1 MMKRTIASFAALAS
15 VAALAADAVK
25 VSDFGYDA
33 ADSTEFIRAALA
45 SGAKRVVLDRQAGP
59 WYTLPLKMPSNV
71 EFVLEPGVEL
81 VAKRGEY
88 KGLRDYL
95 LELPSCTNV
104 TIRGGEGSTLRMWK
118 KDYQGPD
125 YKHGEWRYALRIH
138 KCKNVLVEGLTIVES
153 GGDGIGVTGT
163 DITIRNCVCDR
174 NHRQGMSVFNVRN
187 LLVENCVFS
196 NTQGTPPQAGVDIE
210 PDSAGERL
218 ENVVFRNCKS
228 FGNAGAGF
236 EAYLVQLRKSS
247 CPVSIS
253 FENCSAWGNRR
264 SCATLSCSRDLGVEP
279 VGGTMRYVGCN
290 FASSD
295 AGSGCVSL
303 SSIPKGAVD
312 VVFRDTVLSNATD
325 RIAVRVGVA
334 DPLQGRPD
342 GIDFGNLEVRGVG
355 TNGWFAC
362 NGTGVGGVEN
372 VKGEVTLVGRDGSR
386 KTVKIDDRWIGEN
399 LPEFDNGRPLP
410 RRRGLPDLADV
421 VVEDSAPGELA
432 DVEPLTVLSKTPLVF
447 FADKPGECRF
457 VFRQVI
463 AVPGLS
469 PSDKPLVIEP
479 VGKGRKRSVPLAG
492 TGPVEY
498 TFKAPKRGFYRI
510 LMPKWRSRLRVDKS
524 SVPLAVDVSDKRA
537 TVAPLGGKPFS
548 LWFADDG
555 SPWVLTARGS
565 EYYRFGVS
573 VRDSAG
579 AARAESPLVDNVFIA
594 RGEGCAPGF
603 CTVAFRKAA
612 QPHYDHISIGAYG
625 MRGFLFMTPS
635 KRWR

>member
-1 MMKRTIASFAALAS
+1 MLLTSLFAAAA
-15 VAALAADAVK
+15 VAAAEVK

-59 WYTLPLKMPSNV
+59 WYTLPLKMPSDI
-71 EFVLEPGVEL
+71 EFILEPGVEL

-104 TIRGGEGSTLRMWK
+104 TIRGGKGATLRMWK

-125 YKHGEWRYALRIH
+125 YQHGEWRYALRIH

-174 NHRQGMSVFNVRN
+174 NHRQGMSIFNVKN

-218 ENVVFRNCKS
+218 DNVVFRNCKS
-228 FGNAGAGF
+228 FGNAGAGY
-236 EAYLVQLRKSS
+236 EAYLAQLRRRSG
-247 CPVSIS
+247 PISIT

-264 SCATLSCSRDLGVEP
+264 PCATLTCCRDPQAEP
-279 VGGTMRYVGCN
+279 VGGTMRYVGC
-290 FASSD
+290 FFGMSEQ
-295 AGSGCVSL
+295 GGGVSL

-312 VVFRDTVLSNATD
+312 VVFRDTILSNASD
-325 RIAVRVGVA
+325 RAAVRVTVA

-342 GIDFGNLEVRGVG
+342 GIDFGNLVIQGNV
-355 TNGWFAC
+355 TSQWFKC
-362 NGTGVGGVEN
+362 LGTGVGAVEN
-372 VKGEVTLVGRDGSR
+372 VKGEVSLVGQDGAR
-386 KTVKIDDRWIGEN
+386 KTVKIDEGWIREN
-399 LPEFDNGRPLP
+399 LPVFDEGRPLP
-410 RRRGLPDLADV
+410 RRRGVPDLATV
-421 VVEDSAPGELA
+421 VVDDATPGELA
-432 DVEPLTVLSKTPLVF
+432 DTEPLTAIPKTPLVF

-457 VFRQVI
+457 VMRQVI
-463 AVPGLS
+463 AVPGR
-469 PSDKPLVIEP
+469 PPATRPLVFAP
-479 VGKGRKRSVPLAG
+479 VGGGRKREIAVPG
-492 TGPVEY
+492 RDPVEIS
-498 TFKAPKRGFYRI
+498 FKAPKRGFYRI
-510 LMPKWRSRLRVDKS
+510 SFPKWHSRLRVEKS
-524 SVPLAVDVSDKRA
+524 SVPLAVDASAGQAV
-537 TVAPLGGKPFS
+537 VAPLGGKPFS

-565 EYYRFGVS
+565 DYYRFGVS
-573 VRDSAG
+573 VSDASG
-579 AARAESPLVDNVFIA
+579 KVCGESPLVDNVFVA
-594 RGEGCAPGF
+594 RSDGGAPGF
-603 CTVAFRKAA
+603 VKASFRKAA
-612 QPHYDHISIGAYG
+612 QPHYDHISLGAYG
-625 MRGFLFMTPS
+625 MRGFFFITPS

>member
-1 MMKRTIASFAALAS
+1 MKRIVASFAALVS
-15 VAALAADAVK
+15 VAALAADTVK
-25 VSDFGYDA
+25 VSDFGYSA
-33 ADSTEFIRAALA
+33 EDSTEFIRAALT
-45 SGAKRVVLDRQAGP
+45 SGARRVILDRQAGP
-59 WYTLPLKMPSNV
+59 WYTLPLKMPSDI

-95 LELPSCTNV
+95 LELPGCTNV

-125 YKHGEWRYALRIH
+125 YKHGEWRYALRIY
-138 KCKNVLVEGLTIVES
+138 KCRNVLVEGLTIVES

-163 DITIRNCVCDR
+163 DITIRNCVCDS

-187 LLVENCVFS
+187 LLVENCTFS
-196 NTQGTPPQAGVDIE
+196 NTLGTPPQAGVDIE

-247 CPVSIS
+247 GPISIT

-264 SCATLSCSRDLGVEP
+264 SCATLTCNRDLGVEP
-279 VGGTMRYVGCN
+279 VGGTMRYVGC
-290 FASSD
+290 FFGMSEQ
-295 AGSGCVSL
+295 GGGVSL

-312 VVFRDTVLSNATD
+312 VVFRDTVISNSSERA
-325 RIAVRVGVA
+325 AVRVGVA

-355 TNGWFAC
+355 TNGWFVC

-386 KTVKIDDRWIGEN
+386 KTVKIDRKWIDEN
-399 LPEFDNGRPLP
+399 LPVFDGGRPLP
-410 RRRGLPDLADV
+410 PRPGFPAAADV
-421 VVEDSAPGELA
+421 VVEDSVPGELA
-432 DVEPLTVLSKTPLVF
+432 DVEPMTVIPRTSLVF
-447 FADKPGECRF
+447 FADKPGVCRF
-457 VFRQVI
+457 VMRQVI
-463 AVPGLS
+463 AVPGRQ
-469 PSDKPLVIEP
+469 PATRPLVFAP
-479 VGKGRKRSVPLAG
+479 VGGGRKREISVPG
-492 TGPVEY
+492 TDPVEIS
-498 TFKAPKRGFYRI
+498 FKAPKRGFYRI
-510 LMPKWRSRLRVDKS
+510 SFPKWHVRLRVVKS
-524 SVPLAVDVSDKRA
+524 SVPLAVDATDGRA
-537 TVAPLGGKPFS
+537 VVAPLGAKPFS

-555 SPWVLTARGS
+555 KAWVLTARGS
-565 EYYRFGVS
+565 DYYRFGVS
-573 VRDSAG
+573 VRDSSG
-579 AARAESPLVDNVFIA
+579 AVRAESPLVDNVFVA
-594 RGEGCAPGF
+594 RGEGGAPGF
-603 CTVAFRKAA
+603 CEAAFRKAA
-612 QPHYDHISIGAYG
+612 QPHYDHISLGAYG
-625 MRGFLFMTPS
+625 MRGFLFLTPS